1 MHPDIGDRGTPYVKQ
16 WVSVYLLAAHMR
28 IQSLLEGYELSLED
42 VYSMQMMCA
51 YEVCTTFPHIHLL
64 ILAPDCLPRILEF
77 L

>member
-1 MHPDIGDRGTPYVKQ
+1 
-16 WVSVYLLAAHMR
+16 MR

-51 YEVCTTFPHIHLL
+51 YEVCVTFRCIHLL
-64 ILAPDCLPRILEF
+64 NTTPDRLSWILEF